1 MHYFSKQIVIK
12 SKLSADHLY
21 DKLSD
26 YPKTDQWLRVVGLSK
41 DTVKVSFVLVLY
53 IPVSSIAPDKD
64 WRLLGI
70 YPPLFG
76 LIGYFNF

>member
-41 DTVKVSFVLVLY
+41 DTVKVSLC
-53 IPVSSIAPDKD
+53 
-64 WRLLGI
+64 
-70 YPPLFG
+70 
-76 LIGYFNF
+76 

>member
-53 IPVSSIAPDKD
+53 ILVSSFSGMTGQIPVF
-64 WRLLGI
+64 LG
-70 YPPLFG
+70 
-76 LIGYFNF
+76 